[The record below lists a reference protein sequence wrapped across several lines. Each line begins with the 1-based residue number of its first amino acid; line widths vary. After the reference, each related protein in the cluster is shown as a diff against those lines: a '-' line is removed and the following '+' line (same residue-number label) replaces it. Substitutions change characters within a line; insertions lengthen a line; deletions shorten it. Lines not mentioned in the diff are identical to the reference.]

1 MSLEKQSL
9 KEIINFRLQK
19 LKKLRDSGIDPY
31 PHNFKPT
38 NYSNQL
44 KTEFKSYEN
53 KDVLVAG
60 RIMAIR
66 KMGKASFFHIED
78 SQGRIQV
85 YIKKDEVGES
95 QYEVFKLLDIGDFIG
110 VSGFVFKTKTKEI
123 SLHAKSITVLA
134 KSIRPLPI
142 VKEKDGE
149 TFDSFE
155 DKEQRYRNRHLDLIV
170 NPDIKEVF
178 KKRSLI
184 TRALRSYLDA
194 EEFLEV
200 ETPVLQ
206 PLYGGANAR
215 PFTTHH
221 NSLDQTFYLRIA
233 DELYLKRLII
243 GGYDKV
249 YELSKDFRNE
259 GMDRNHNP
267 EFTMLEWYE
276 AYSDYNDQMNRVE
289 EIIRF
294 AAKSIGKLKI
304 NWGDIQIDLSKKF
317 DKKPCF
323 DLLKDAT
330 GKDILDADEK
340 KLREICKQNKIELHN
355 NENYGQ
361 LLDEL
366 MRKLVEPNLI
376 NPIFVID
383 HPREISPLAKSHR
396 SGDLKLVERFELF
409 IGGAEFANSFS
420 ELNDPLDQRE
430 RLANQN
436 KLREA
441 GDEEAQPIDDNFIEA
456 MECGMPPTGGVG
468 LGVDRL
474 VMLLTD
480 NKSIRDVLLFPAMR
494 NN

>member
-1 MSLEKQSL
+1 MSTEKQSL
-9 KEIINFRLQK
+9 KEIINFRMQK
-19 LKKLRDSGIDPY
+19 LERLREAGVDPF

-38 NYSNQL
+38 NYSNEIKDQ
-44 KTEFKSYEN
+44 FKVLEN
-53 KDVLVAG
+53 KDVIVAG
-60 RIMAIR
+60 RIMAMR

-78 SQGRIQV
+78 SAGRIQV
-85 YIKKDEVGES
+85 YIKKDEVGDS
-95 QYEVFKLLDIGDFIG
+95 LYNIFKLLDIGDFIG
-110 VSGFVFKTKTKEI
+110 VNGFVFKTKTKEI
-123 SLHAKSITVLA
+123 SVHAKSITVLA

-170 NPDIKEVF
+170 NPEVKEVF
-178 KKRSLI
+178 RKRTII
-184 TRALRSYLDA
+184 TSALRSYLDN
-194 EEFLEV
+194 EGFLEV

-215 PFTTHH
+215 PFKTHH
-221 NSLDQTFYLRIA
+221 NTLDQTLYLRIA

-243 GGYDKV
+243 GGIDRV

-289 EIIRF
+289 DIIRF
-294 AAKSIGKLKI
+294 AANSIDKMKFD
-304 NWGDIQIDLSKKF
+304 WGDVSIDLSKKF
-317 DKKPCF
+317 DRKPYL

-330 GKDILDADEK
+330 GEDLLEADIK
-340 KLREICKQNKIELHN
+340 KLRSVCKENSIEISNK
-355 NENYGQ
+355 ENYGQ

-366 MRKLVEPNLI
+366 MRRLVEPNLTQPVFI
-376 NPIFVID
+376 ID

-396 SGDLKLVERFELF
+396 SGDVKLVERFELF

-420 ELNDPLDQRE
+420 ELNDPLDQRD
-430 RLANQN
+430 RLENQA
-436 KLREA
+436 KLREK
-441 GDEEAQPIDDNFIEA
+441 GDDEAQPIDDSFIEA

-474 VMLLTD
+474 VMLLT
-480 NKSIRDVLLFPAMR
+480 NNRSIRDVLLFPAMR
-494 NN
+494 NI